1 MRGLR
6 LIHLLYKAAVAAAVV
21 VMAQACEDRFPDGAG
36 NIPDGMTSIS
46 MQMDFMP
53 MAEGLTGGRAETGK
67 GDALNGIA
75 DLCLLFYDKDGNL
88 LEDYV
93 YYYNPDSDKKPAGL
107 PDGRFIHGSGVFKE
121 VERNPGDAS
130 NGKLAQDK
138 SMTGTLNKIIIPY
151 GEYTIIGVANLGNS
165 VSEKYSEAT
174 TTYDELFNNADNDV
188 STVDG
193 LRGLR
198 LEWDSSCLANNAEM
212 FGCFTSGQTSIEA
225 AQFFS
230 MESLPTE
237 TISSNGMEVRSW
249 LRRAASK
256 VTIAFDGTN
265 LRDNIWIHLKSAT
278 IMDIPSRCCLGR
290 PNTVEKAG
298 ELLNSNDGD
307 GGKYGADAQII
318 DYTNG
323 HEATDNDG
331 LYNTEWTTIVHG
343 RNYPEEADGSHLQD
357 EVSLFFYENMQ
368 GEGKDKRQYPEMDG
382 DTPTGDV
389 KDSDIKKDDKPFGS
403 YIEVKAY
410 YRSRDNIVSNGNIVY
425 RFMLGKNETTDYNAE
440 RNYHYKLTLSF
451 NGRANDYDWHI
462 DYNEEQGIKV
472 PIPYYYVPY
481 IYNQSMVYPV
491 TIVGELEGELEAEI
505 TRSDWFPCTE
515 DNPGVPPAGIE
526 LYPLDKVINDGP
538 WHGFLSLRQTPPD
551 PSVDRGQKVSVGGDF
566 YKYDQSKA
574 DNGQYNGVPYNQ
586 AYWIGEGNQ
595 SIKNGDV
602 TINEKVNHR
611 GHRFYNLS
619 KTPTNGKSDNA
630 NDDFTQDGTYEV
642 STTVKNGVPHTTF
655 LIPLYTREI
664 NLIKTAGYTGNNPY
678 LSYYRYAEITFKA
691 KIKGLGEQK
700 IVAKVLQ
707 VPRIVNP
714 KGIYRSWDCTDPFN
728 VHLMHNTTEDSSKPY
743 EPVKSSGGP
752 WSAEVEYITGGG
764 GWLSI
769 GGKVARGVKIYGD
782 TDSEIQ
788 FDVKFLSK
796 AASSKDVRC
805 AVIKVLYNNY
815 TCTHRIMVR
824 QGYAPVAMTGNS
836 TVKWH
841 TANLEYVTTGDDG
854 GYVAH
859 EERYP
864 RSEGSMFRYG
874 NLLDA
879 IASYNNKMADR
890 FLEYPVGRTDFIM
903 APYAENKDKP
913 GKKWREIK
921 TNKIRDF
928 FKTAKLYIGDTECR
942 VASQADFQN
951 LRKECDFGAGILYG
965 DGATETLTDV
975 EATEGYASYVDEN
988 KRQSY
993 GIRGWFVYNVGKD
1006 GLNLFFPI
1014 GVAGHGRR
1022 KDGTQRYEGGEL
1034 KTPNYTLENGKK
1046 EGVLRYS
1053 SRADVMPDGYGH
1065 HAEYRPLLY
1074 TIYKQNGA
1082 VYWTG
1087 EDGIS
1092 GGTLKCAWDINYTT
1106 FDFNTFNS
1114 DAYELFND
1122 TDAAFIRLVED

>member
-1 MRGLR
+1 MISDWFSPVLR
-6 LIHLLYKAAVAAAVV
+6 DITMKAVALLAAV
-21 VMAQACEDRFPDGAG
+21 MFLQSCEDDFPVESS
-36 NIPDGMTSIS
+36 IPEGVTAIS
-46 MQMDFMP
+46 LEMEFSP
-53 MAEGLTGGRAETGK
+53 MAEGLTGGRAATGK
-67 GDALNGIA
+67 GDALNGIS
-75 DLCLLFYDKDGNL
+75 DLCILFYDKDGNL
-88 LEDYV
+88 LDDYV
-93 YYYNPDSDKKPAGL
+93 YYYNPATGAQKPEGL
-107 PDGRFIHGSGVFKE
+107 PEGNFITTPGLFKE
-121 VERNPGDAS
+121 VTRTDDDAS
-130 NGKLAQDK
+130 NGKVAQEK
-138 SMTGTLNKIIIPY
+138 SMSGTFRRLIVPF
-151 GEYTIIGVANLGNS
+151 GEYTVIGVANLGNI
-165 VSEKYSEAT
+165 VSDKYKTAT
-174 TTYDELFNNADNDV
+174 TTYDVLFNDDAVDV

-193 LRGLR
+193 VRGLR

-212 FGCFTSGQTSIEA
+212 FGCFTVGQGSMEA

-230 MESLPTE
+230 AESLPTVV
-237 TISSNGMEVRSW
+237 INSNGMALKSW

-256 VTIAFDGTN
+256 VTIAFDGTG
-265 LRDNIWIHLKSAT
+265 LRDNIWIHLKSAA
-278 IMDIPSRCCLGR
+278 IMDIPAGCDLGR
-290 PNTVEKAG
+290 SCKVTDTDSLLCGKPTDG
-298 ELLNSNDGD
+298 EAYDSDT
-307 GGKYGADAQII
+307 QVI

-323 HEATDNDG
+323 HAAVDG
-331 LYNTEWTTIVHG
+331 GKYNTEWTTIVHG
-343 RNYPEEADGSHLQD
+343 RRYPEEESESHKSD
-357 EVSLFFYENMQ
+357 EISLFFYENMQ
-368 GEGKDKRQYPEMDG
+368 GLGRDKRQYPEIGDDG
-382 DTPTGDV
+382 TPTGDV
-389 KDSDIKKDDKPFGS
+389 KDNDIIKDSKPCGT

-410 YRSRDNIVSNGNIVY
+410 YRSRDNIVSNGDIIY
-425 RFMLGKNETTDYNAE
+425 RFMLGKDTETDYNAE
-440 RNYHYKLTLSF
+440 RNYHYKLTLCF
-451 NGRANDYDWHI
+451 NGKANDYDWHI
-462 DYNEEQGIKV
+462 DYNEEPGIKV

-481 IYNQSMVYPV
+481 MYNQHMVYPV
-491 TIVGELEGELEAEI
+491 TIVGELEGDLEAEI
-505 TRSDWFPCTE
+505 TRSDWFPCTDE
-515 DNPGVPPAGIE
+515 KPGEIPAGVE
-526 LYPLDKVINDGP
+526 VYSREKVKNNGP
-538 WHGFLSLRQTPPD
+538 WHGFLSLRQAPAD
-551 PSVDRGQKVSVGGDF
+551 DVERGFKAAVGGD
-566 YKYDQSKA
+566 KYIYNHTAS
-574 DNGQYNGVPYNQ
+574 NGQFNGLPYNQ
-586 AYWIGEGNQ
+586 AYWEGKGNP
-595 SIKNGDV
+595 D
-602 TINEKVNHR
+602 INEEVNHR
-611 GHRFYNLS
+611 GHRFYNIA
-619 KTPTNGKSDNA
+619 KTPTTGRSDNA
-630 NDDFTQDGTYEV
+630 NDNFALDGTYEV
-642 STTVKNGVPHTTF
+642 STTVKNGVPYTTF
-655 LIPLYTREI
+655 MIPLYSREI
-664 NLIKTAGYTGNNPY
+664 NLIKTAGYRGNNPY
-678 LSYYRYAEITFKA
+678 IGYYRYAEITFKA
-691 KIKGLGEQK
+691 KIKGVGVQT

-824 QGYAPVAMTGNS
+824 QGYAPVAMTGSS

-890 FLEYPVGRTDFIM
+890 FLDYPVGRTDFIM

-928 FKTAKLYIGDTECR
+928 FNTAKLYIGDTECR

-1014 GVAGHGRR
+1014 GVSGHGRR
-1022 KDGTQRYEGGEL
+1022 KDGTQRYEGADL

-1053 SRADVMPDGYGH
+1053 SRADVMPDGSGH
-1065 HAEYRPLLY
+1065 YAEYRPLLY

-1087 EDGIS
+1087 EEGIS
-1092 GGTLKCAWDINYTT
+1092 GGTLKCAWDINYST
-1106 FDFNTFNS
+1106 FDFNTFNN